1 MKKLFAIIVAA
12 LCLCGIAVADS
23 VDDLT
28 KDATVDTSEKVFVPE
43 DVHPELHPVG
53 GDKVQFQLRYVP
65 STDELRFYYICPNS
79 RFEQGEARRT
89 VQACLEDFQ
98 KQNDYYSY
106 KYLRKDSA
114 HYFKD
119 NNKLTMV
126 RYEGQVKFFR

>member
-1 MKKLFAIIVAA
+1 MKKLFTIIAAA
-12 LCLCGIAVADS
+12 LCLCGLSFADEA
-23 VDDLT
+23 DDLL
-28 KDATVDTSEKVFVPE
+28 KKPVDNTEKVFTPE
-43 DVHPELHPVG
+43 DVHPEMHPLA
-53 GDKVQFQLRYVP
+53 GDKAQIQMRYTP
-65 STDELRFYYICPNS
+65 ATDELRFYYICPNS

-89 VQACLEDFQ
+89 VLACLEDFQ

-106 KYLRKDSA
+106 KYIRKDSA

>member
-1 MKKLFAIIVAA
+1 MKKLFAIVAA
-12 LCLCGIAVADS
+12 MFCFCGFVSADS

-28 KDATVDTSEKVFVPE
+28 KEPAVDTSERVFVPE
-43 DVHPELHPVG
+43 DTHPDLHPVG
-53 GDKVQFQLRYVP
+53 GDKVQLQMRYIP

-79 RFEQGEARRT
+79 RYEEGEAHRT
-89 VQACLEDFQ
+89 ILACLEDFQ

-106 KYLRKDSA
+106 KHLRKAAA